1 MTHVRTSSCLQI
13 KPSSITTHQSWAA
26 NQDQSVQEP
35 FHDLKLAEL
44 TTSFSSGDKTLW
56 CWMNPRQRPCF
67 TPALLK
73 DIDTLQR
80 FIINRV
86 DETRTQIDYLVLGSS
101 VTGVFNLGGDL
112 ALFAETIRRRDRV
125 ALQHYARACV
135 TVGYTNHMG
144 YNNKVTTIALLE
156 GDALG
161 GGFECALSCD
171 ILIAER
177 HVKFMLPEI
186 LFNLFPGMGAYSF
199 LSRRIGSHKTENMM
213 RSGRNYSAEELF
225 EIGAIDYLVE
235 TDTGREA
242 VNELIAQQTRRRG
255 VMSALYQIRR
265 RVNGVSLSEMN
276 DITDLW
282 VDTAMGLTD
291 ADLRKMCHLAAAQ
304 DRFRTRSSEQSM
316 AGRV

>member
-1 MTHVRTSSCLQI
+1 MTHVRTTQCLS
-13 KPSSITTHQSWAA
+13 KKVSAMTTRQSWTP
-26 NQDQSVQEP
+26 NQNQPIDE
-35 FHDLKLAEL
+35 HLRDLRLAEL
-44 TTSFSSGDKTLW
+44 TTSFSSDDKTLW
-56 CWMNPRQRPCF
+56 CWMNPHQRPCF
-67 TPALLK
+67 TPTLLK

-80 FIINRV
+80 FITNRV
-86 DETRTQIDYLVLGSS
+86 DEATTPIEYLVLGSS

-112 ALFAETIRRRDRV
+112 GFFAETIKKRDRA

-135 TVGYTNHMG
+135 AVGYTNHMG
-144 YNNKVTTIALLE
+144 YNNKVTSIALLE

-199 LSRRIGSHKTENMM
+199 LSRRIGAHKTEDMM
-213 RSGRNYSAEELF
+213 KSGRSYSAEEML
-225 EIGAIDYLVE
+225 EIGVIDYVVE
-235 TDTGREA
+235 TATGRES
-242 VNELIAQQTRRRG
+242 VSELITQQARRRG

-282 VDTAMGLTD
+282 VDTAMSLTD

-304 DRFRTRSSEQSM
+304 DRLRARSSQQLVVD
-316 AGRV
+316 RV

>member
-1 MTHVRTSSCLQI
+1 
-13 KPSSITTHQSWAA
+13 
-26 NQDQSVQEP
+26 
-35 FHDLKLAEL
+35 
-44 TTSFSSGDKTLW
+44 
-56 CWMNPRQRPCF
+56 MNPRQRPCF

-73 DIDTLQR
+73 EIETLQR
-80 FIINRV
+80 FITDRV

-112 ALFAETIRRRDRV
+112 AFFAETIRRRDRV

-135 TVGYTNHMG
+135 AVGHTNHMG
-144 YNNKVTTIALLE
+144 YNDKVTTIALLE

-213 RSGRNYSAEELF
+213 RSGRNYSADELF
-225 EIGAIDYLVE
+225 EIGVIDYLVE

-242 VNELIAQQTRRRG
+242 VNDLIAQQTRRRG

-265 RVNGVSLSEMN
+265 KVNGVSLSEMN

-282 VDTAMGLTD
+282 VDTAMRLTD

-304 DRFRTRSSEQSM
+304 DRLRARSSGQSM
-316 AGRV
+316 AGTV